1 VMVHYW
7 RAEAEQIENVAQ
19 RIQAA
24 PLEHGTASRQ
34 AQIFKTLA
42 FLSMRR
48 ERYALSEQTLSYA
61 RRRLSASIEWGDA
74 GEILESRFMLGMSL
88 LFSGNGPEA
97 RQTFLEALPASERRG
112 DMTLHS
118 RFLAYLMVAWRR
130 ALDVGKTRE
139 FALRCLDVAQS
150 SGIREYVGAARA
162 NLGWVAWREG
172 SSPQARSECAA
183 AVEAW
188 AGISFV
194 YPFEWMARFVLL
206 ALDTAE
212 GQFDEAVEHGEHIL
226 DSKQELLP
234 ADLTSTLAQMGADRE
249 SLEAVVA
256 AAQTHGFL

>member
-1 VMVHYW
+1 MVHYW
-7 RAEAEQIENVAQ
+7 LAEAEQIESVVQ

-24 PLEHGTASRQ
+24 PLEHGPASQQ
-34 AQIFKTLA
+34 AQIFKSLA
-42 FLSMRR
+42 FLSMRK

-61 RRRLSASIEWGDA
+61 RRRLSASIDWGDA

-97 RQTFLEALPASERRG
+97 RSAFLDALPDSERRG

-130 ALDVGKTRE
+130 AQDVDKAKE

-162 NLGWVAWREG
+162 NLGWVAWRAG
-172 SSPQARSECAA
+172 SSPQARSDCAA

-206 ALDTAE
+206 ALDADE
-212 GQFDEAVEHGEHIL
+212 GKFDEALEHGKHIL

-234 ADLTSTLAQMGADRE
+234 ADLTSALSQMSADRE
-249 SLEAVVA
+249 SLQTVVA
-256 AAQTHGFL
+256 AAQMHGFL

>member
-1 VMVHYW
+1 
-7 RAEAEQIENVAQ
+7 
-19 RIQAA
+19 
-24 PLEHGTASRQ
+24 
-34 AQIFKTLA
+34 
-42 FLSMRR
+42 MRR